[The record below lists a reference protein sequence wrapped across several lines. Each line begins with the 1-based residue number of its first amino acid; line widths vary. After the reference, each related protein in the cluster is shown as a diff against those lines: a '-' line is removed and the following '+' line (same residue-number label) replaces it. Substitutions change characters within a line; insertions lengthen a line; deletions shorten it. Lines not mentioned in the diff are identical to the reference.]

1 MGQSPIRRRPGLL
14 LGGASAASLSS
25 RNSAFVLGTSTTTLA
40 LLASEVIAF
49 SFEVSLDWSRAPNPM
64 SLICV
69 PQQLRGRQV
78 QHLFVFPPDPSEQHH
93 MLLAPKSRLGRR
105 RSGTIAGFG
114 SCCCSRQRV
123 HRLAETMVPRSMK
136 AGDLCSSLPPAYGV
150 VAMLGPCVP
159 RAPTQTQQTGRPLV
173 EAVPTVGLSASV
185 VCLSESFRARRSAGG
200 AGEAL
205 NV

>member
-49 SFEVSLDWSRAPNPM
+49 SFEVSLGWSRAPNPM
-64 SLICV
+64 SLICM
-69 PQQLRGRQV
+69 PQQLRGRQA

-93 MLLAPKSRLGRR
+93 MLLAPKSRLGRL

-136 AGDLCSSLPPAYGV
+136 AGDLCSSLPPAYGGGCY
-150 VAMLGPCVP
+150 AGTLSPSG
-159 RAPTQTQQTGRPLV
+159 AHQQTQQSNRPI
-173 EAVPTVGLSASV
+173 VG
-185 VCLSESFRARRSAGG
+185 
-200 AGEAL
+200 
-205 NV
+205 